1 MCVTGIVDEILLLCS
16 FCAHPP
22 KKKHFSPSSHL
33 LSLSPPSPPPSAAP
47 TEQRQLF
54 FISNIARLR
63 FGVSICCSTNAEDK
77 DSSAAANVCTS
88 VGTTERE
95 EMMWRWSRSLSP
107 LRLTS
112 VCTQF
117 IRFKKSQECC
127 GAQAAAATASVK
139 ALHAASFLV
148 LDTSLLCCAA
158 QGDSTLKISEFQRN
172 TALCVPWGWDAVRD
186 TVTTLW
192 AAVIFLFFVFFC
204 WPVSGSALR
213 EKKAQWEEG
222 FVLNDRQWVA
232 PFGNKQG
239 DLKMIKARRQGDLH
253 KKEAMM
259 ECSPFC
265 LTSLCPYKAGLL
277 CRRRTEWVYHSILW
291 WYYCFGGWGW
301 ISSFAGQA
309 SGICST
315 SLFGSGLFLFIYLF
329 CCYCYH
335 PSIYVTY
342 KVTWVENNGVAE

>member
-1 MCVTGIVDEILLLCS
+1 MCLTGIVDEILLLCS

-33 LSLSPPSPPPSAAP
+33 LSLSLSPPSPAPSAAP

-117 IRFKKSQECC
+117 RRFKKSQECC

-239 DLKMIKARRQGDLH
+239 DLKMIKARREGDLH

-291 WYYCFGGWGW
+291 WYYCFGGGVG
-301 ISSFAGQA
+301 FPHLLARRLEYVA
-309 SGICST
+309 RLC
-315 SLFGSGLFLFIYLF
+315 LALVYFYLFIYF
-329 CCYCYH
+329 VVIVIIHQYMW
-335 PSIYVTY
+335 PI
-342 KVTWVENNGVAE
+342 KWRG